1 MKKLAIKILSAGLSL
16 ALLGGVF
23 CGCAP
28 ENDNQDQTGGNGGSD
43 RPSVTV
49 PDLDNGY
56 TYTKQNTDG
65 LMQFYSSDETLDSF
79 LNEYMRRHL
88 RYDEDA
94 IGDLKLGE
102 GSTVWKEWE
111 TMSVMWMNTAG
122 IGYSPK
128 ETIGNWF
135 SNIYQDAFGYIWMD
149 AGTTTTD
156 WGQSWQFPNMG
167 HSGNTTS
174 GEYYNTSYFNG
185 LNDFAGYN
193 GSSELT
199 SIWQGRSNTGILGK
213 TVAATTGF
221 SDYMTISGN
230 DMKSITYTYET
241 PENGKINW
249 NDEQLDIKQ
258 YMGTPFCSPFLE
270 LDFSITDYD
279 SLGST
284 DQVEDVIVYW
294 KGGSGTK
301 NTDWDEDHCVRYSEF
316 CTNYSEKF
324 SAATHIVF
332 PMYAHPN
339 WGKSESLDDA
349 ITDMKIEIVFKNGIN
364 AEVRLEEVTLA
375 FDGRQVNNN
384 SVYIAAAAY
393 YYQYS
398 QDNEWLARNIDRIR
412 KAMQFLLTYCKGS
425 EQELITVEEFVGHDG
440 SSNYDYYGWKD
451 ENGDYGYATNT
462 GTGHGI
468 GDGYWDCPSY
478 PVVSLYCNLY
488 YYKALQGMQYLEK
501 MVAESGIEE
510 SGETITVKTADMKN
524 SVDYAETAESL
535 GEKITAFVPKFQ
547 EYFWNEETGRF
558 HLGYLPETD
567 KGVEAGVLDTVV
579 DYGFTTYNEEA
590 IELGLA
596 TEEQAE
602 SIMAWINGERTVEGD
617 TADNSSRSKQI
628 YFYQFAPRWN
638 TKENVYQFWFR
649 FEGKRTGPYG
659 WNKQVQN
666 GGTAA
671 HCAYYDMVAENEV
684 NGSDAA
690 FTKLKNVQSWY
701 ETVKEAGGTG
711 LNFYR
716 TYYLKN
722 GIILQGGSSSGVLGL
737 DYEFIEAT
745 LLYTTVPTVFFGLG
759 STSYN
764 CLNIAPQLPSS
775 LDYWKM
781 ENLSFADLYYDLS
794 IGDNWVQINSVQGDT
809 AGKTLCVT
817 LDAPA
822 GNFEVRQYNTILT
835 EGTDY
840 VVQNGQVVITVPF
853 RNGRIQIIEK

>member
-1 MKKLAIKILSAGLSL
+1 M
-16 ALLGGVF
+16 
-23 CGCAP
+23 
-28 ENDNQDQTGGNGGSD
+28 
-43 RPSVTV
+43 
-49 PDLDNGY
+49 
-56 TYTKQNTDG
+56 
-65 LMQFYSSDETLDSF
+65 
-79 LNEYMRRHL
+79 
-88 RYDEDA
+88 
-94 IGDLKLGE
+94 
-102 GSTVWKEWE
+102 
-111 TMSVMWMNTAG
+111 
-122 IGYSPK
+122 
-128 ETIGNWF
+128 
-135 SNIYQDAFGYIWMD
+135 
-149 AGTTTTD
+149 
-156 WGQSWQFPNMG
+156 
-167 HSGNTTS
+167 
-174 GEYYNTSYFNG
+174 
-185 LNDFAGYN
+185 
-193 GSSELT
+193 
-199 SIWQGRSNTGILGK
+199 
-213 TVAATTGF
+213 
-221 SDYMTISGN
+221 
-230 DMKSITYTYET
+230 
-241 PENGKINW
+241 
-249 NDEQLDIKQ
+249 
-258 YMGTPFCSPFLE
+258 
-270 LDFSITDYD
+270 
-279 SLGST
+279 
-284 DQVEDVIVYW
+284 
-294 KGGSGTK
+294 
-301 NTDWDEDHCVRYSEF
+301 
-316 CTNYSEKF
+316 
-324 SAATHIVF
+324 
-332 PMYAHPN
+332 
-339 WGKSESLDDA
+339 
-349 ITDMKIEIVFKNGIN
+349 
-364 AEVRLEEVTLA
+364 
-375 FDGRQVNNN
+375 
-384 SVYIAAAAY
+384 
-393 YYQYS
+393 
-398 QDNEWLARNIDRIR
+398 
-412 KAMQFLLTYCKGS
+412 
-425 EQELITVEEFVGHDG
+425 
-440 SSNYDYYGWKD
+440 
-451 ENGDYGYATNT
+451 
-462 GTGHGI
+462 
-468 GDGYWDCPSY
+468 
-478 PVVSLYCNLY
+478 
-488 YYKALQGMQYLEK
+488 
-501 MVAESGIEE
+501 
-510 SGETITVKTADMKN
+510 
-524 SVDYAETAESL
+524 
-535 GEKITAFVPKFQ
+535 
-547 EYFWNEETGRF
+547 
-558 HLGYLPETD
+558 
-567 KGVEAGVLDTVV
+567 V

-822 GNFEVRQYNTILT
+822 GNFEVRQHNTILT